1 VAEVVG
7 IALHRAMAP
16 VVVTVVATPRADATP
31 TTAAVTG
38 VMSEMRIAGE
48 MVNTGVATARRTPLA
63 TDACSAS
70 WLLTT
75 WVVPLLLRLTR
86 AWRSCPKKP

>member
-1 VAEVVG
+1 
-7 IALHRAMAP
+7 
-16 VVVTVVATPRADATP
+16 
-31 TTAAVTG
+31 